1 MAEGIH
7 FLLKVHLKEGRYPT
21 PNEIFVALVLAAWQR
36 TLATVAQSLSLAKG
50 RLQMPCLVW
59 PRMALQELMPVAL
72 YQKSCDVMVMLFT
85 FCVLWLK
92 ILVTSILKADSC
104 SHKSILW
111 LNLKPV

>member
-21 PNEIFVALVLAAWQR
+21 PNEIFVALVLAAWQS

-50 RLQMPCLVW
+50 RLHMPCLVW

-72 YQKSCDVMVMLFT
+72 YQK
-85 FCVLWLK
+85 
-92 ILVTSILKADSC
+92 ILRCHGHFVHLLCARVED
-104 SHKSILW
+104 LGY
-111 LNLKPV
+111 